1 MRNFGF
7 RNADFG
13 FCLRLIEQRYGETR
27 QRGLEDM
34 NVLTQDIRFAF
45 RMLLK
50 KPLFTL
56 IAIVTLALG
65 IGANTAIFSV
75 VNAVLLR
82 AMPYHKAEQ
91 LLTLSGLT
99 PGGDSD
105 TLSIAELEDYR
116 ARMQS
121 VDSIVG
127 MQSQS
132 VNVTGTDRPDRIRG
146 AFVSANYFE
155 FFNLSPIVG
164 RTFLPG
170 EDKQGAAKLVVVN
183 EKMWRERL
191 NGDPNLE
198 GKKLILNNDPY
209 TVIGVVTSSF
219 KQPFDSDVEAW
230 MPLTYYP
237 GNNGQRDA
245 RFLFG
250 MARLKQGVGLEQAE
264 AEAKRVAA
272 QMAEAY
278 PKENRGRGAK
288 VEFFREIMVRSIRP
302 MLLLLF
308 AAVGVILLIAC
319 ANLAN
324 LLLARGLARQREIAV
339 RAAMGATRW
348 RLVRQLLTE
357 TSLLSVIG
365 GLAGVLLAYWGL
377 RALLQLP
384 QNFINVNDA
393 TLDTQV
399 LLFALGVSIITG
411 WLFGLAPALQL
422 AHPKLQS
429 FLKEGTKGG
438 GESARWNRLRGAFV
452 VFQVALSLLLL
463 VSAGLLIRS
472 FDKLLNVNVGFKP
485 QQLLSLE
492 YRLPRNKYGK
502 EDVQWNFHKQVTE
515 QIRQIPG
522 VESVALVRGLPFS
535 GNGGTARIILTDREL
550 PAKGTE
556 PEVMFNTVTASY
568 FETMG
573 IPFLRGRTFDDHEP
587 PNNPTTLIISQ
598 TMADR
603 YWPNQDALGK
613 QIKFVEDESIG
624 TVVGVVGDTKQ
635 YWIEEEQRP
644 QLYVAYNQNPGI
656 FATVVMRTSV
666 EPLSLSEQVRQA
678 IWKVDRDQ
686 PMWKIRTAEFLV
698 NRSVADRKFLMAL
711 MGIFAAIALVLT
723 IVGLYGVISYLVNQ
737 RTQEIGIRMALGAQV
752 SHILRMVLQHA
763 MFLVL
768 LGVGLG
774 LAASW
779 LLTRLIETLLFRVSA
794 TDPMTFGVISA
805 LLVAV
810 ALVACYLPARRAAR
824 VDPLEALHYE

>member
-1 MRNFGF
+1 MQTFF
-7 RNADFG
+7 
-13 FCLRLIEQRYGETR
+13 
-27 QRGLEDM
+27 
-34 NVLTQDIRFAF
+34 QDIRFTV

-50 KPLFTL
+50 KPLFTF
-56 IAIVTLALG
+56 IAILTLALG

-75 VNAVLLR
+75 INAVLLR
-82 AMPYHKAEQ
+82 QMPYHKPDQ
-91 LLTLSGLT
+91 LLILWATT
-99 PGGDSD
+99 PRGDRD
-105 TLSIAELEDYR
+105 TFSTAELQDLR
-116 ARMQS
+116 DGLQS
-121 VDSIVG
+121 VESIIG

-132 VNVTGTDRPDRIRG
+132 VNLTGTDRPDRIRG
-146 AFVSANYFE
+146 SFVSANYFE
-155 FFNLSPIVG
+155 FFNLTPIVG

-170 EDKQGAAKLVVVN
+170 EDKQGAQKLVVVN

-191 NGDPNLE
+191 NGDPNLD
-198 GKKLILNNDPY
+198 GKKLILNNEPY

-219 KQPFDSDVEAW
+219 KQPFDPDVEAW
-230 MPLTYYP
+230 MPMTYFP

-250 MARLKQGVGLEQAE
+250 MAHLKPGVHLEQTLAE
-264 AEAKRVAA
+264 AQRVAA

-278 PKENRGRGAK
+278 PKENAGRGAK
-288 VEFFREIMVRSIRP
+288 AEFYREVLVRDIRP

-339 RAAMGATRW
+339 RAAMGATGW
-348 RLVRQLLTE
+348 RLARQLLTE
-357 TSLLSVIG
+357 ATLLSVVG
-365 GLAGVLLAYWGL
+365 GIAGVLLATWGL

-384 QNFINVNDA
+384 QNFISVNDA
-393 TLDTQV
+393 TLDMKV
-399 LLFALGVSIITG
+399 LLFAFGVSILTG

-422 AHPKLQS
+422 ARPKLQS
-429 FLKEGTKGG
+429 FLKEGTRGG
-438 GESARWNRLRGAFV
+438 GEGARWNRVRGGFV
-452 VFQVALSLLLL
+452 VFQVALSLILL
-463 VSAGLLIRS
+463 VNAGLLIRS

-502 EDVQWNFHKQVTE
+502 EDVQWNFHRQVTE
-515 QIRQIPG
+515 EIRQIPG

-535 GNGGTARIILTDREL
+535 GNGGTARVIFPDREL

-556 PEVMFNTVTASY
+556 PEVMFNTVTPNY

-573 IPFLRGRTFDDHEP
+573 IPFLRGRTFSDQDQA
-587 PNNPTTLIISQ
+587 NTPTAVVISQ
-598 TMADR
+598 TMANR
-603 YWPNQDALGK
+603 YWPNQDPLGK
-613 QIKFVEDESIG
+613 QVKFVGDDSIG

-635 YWIEEEQRP
+635 YWVEEEQRP
-644 QLYVAYNQNPGI
+644 QFYVPYSQNPGI
-656 FATVVMRTSV
+656 FATVVARTSV

-678 IWKVDRDQ
+678 VWKVDKDQ
-686 PMWKIRTAEFLV
+686 PMWKIRTVEFLV

-723 IVGLYGVISYLVNQ
+723 TVGLYGVISYLVNQ

-752 SHILRMVLQHA
+752 SQILRMVLRQG
-763 MFLVL
+763 MVLVL
-768 LGVGLG
+768 VGVGLG
-774 LAASW
+774 LVASW
-779 LLTRLIETLLFRVSA
+779 LVTRLIKTLLFQVSA
-794 TDPMTFGVISA
+794 TDPMTFGAISM
-805 LLVAV
+805 LLVVV